1 MGKYTISISGYG
13 CELTI
18 GSVSEEEK
26 EILSN
31 ADKELIEIVT
41 EDFDYG
47 PEEIDDQFHCF
58 GCTEPYTVTVEDEG
72 GCELYQIT
80 DEDPGRYDTDDFEL
94 FETVFPKIDESKDL
108 LACWHGEKGEFFRGY
123 VEAEEFDI
131 QKLKIEMSEVEIGD
145 DFYFGYIISKV
156 SYDGEEIDNWGGDT
170 TGKSFDAWKS
180 F

>member
-31 ADKELIEIVT
+31 EDKELIEIVT

-47 PEEIDDQFHCF
+47 PEEIDDDA
-58 GCTEPYTVTVEDEG
+58 T
-72 GCELYQIT
+72 
-80 DEDPGRYDTDDFEL
+80 
-94 FETVFPKIDESKDL
+94 KDL

-131 QKLKIEMSEVEIGD
+131 SKLKIEISEVEIGD
-145 DFYFGYIISKV
+145 DFYFGDIISKI
-156 SYDGEEIDNWGGDT
+156 SYDGEELDNWGGDT